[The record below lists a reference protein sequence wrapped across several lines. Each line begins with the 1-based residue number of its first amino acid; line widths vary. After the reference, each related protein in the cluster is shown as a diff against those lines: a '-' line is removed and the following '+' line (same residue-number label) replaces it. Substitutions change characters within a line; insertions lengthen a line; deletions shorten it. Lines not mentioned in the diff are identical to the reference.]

1 VHRVVLRR
9 CKEIDDNTRR
19 QAERPRE
26 FDHTIER
33 WKVASTEDSA
43 YIATEGA
50 LRCAVRAAARVKEQC
65 VQRAKSMR
73 TTCPHTVVRTFFE
86 ARLRRRDGVRRVV
99 LHGPQDG
106 AESQVSKRA
115 FLKLLKA
122 QSIALLLICCALD
135 TTQSFMTNVH
145 ATVRVHS
152 C

>member
-1 VHRVVLRR
+1 
-9 CKEIDDNTRR
+9 
-19 QAERPRE
+19 
-26 FDHTIER
+26 
-33 WKVASTEDSA
+33 
-43 YIATEGA
+43 
-50 LRCAVRAAARVKEQC
+50 
-65 VQRAKSMR
+65 
-73 TTCPHTVVRTFFE
+73 
-86 ARLRRRDGVRRVV
+86 

-106 AESQVSKRA
+106 AESQDSKRA